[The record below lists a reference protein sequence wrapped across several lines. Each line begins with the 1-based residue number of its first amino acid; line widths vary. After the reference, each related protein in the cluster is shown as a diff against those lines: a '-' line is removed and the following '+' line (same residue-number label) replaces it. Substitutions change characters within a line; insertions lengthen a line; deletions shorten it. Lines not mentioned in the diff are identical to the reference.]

1 MSALTDLTF
10 STSHDLF
17 SAVSNRTKT
26 CAVCKETKTEKY
38 WYKDLQDSTAF
49 RCHACYQKARG
60 KITKTCAVCKETK
73 TKGRWYKDP
82 QDSTAFRCDSCYQK
96 ARGEITK
103 TCSVCKKIKTKR
115 RWYKDPQDSTA
126 FRCLSCYK
134 KACYDN
140 RNKRGLDEQP
150 LSEKKRK
157 TMTLSLSPEEEEA
170 TVPRG
175 LSLPLSPGLLEF
187 TPSKSDDPFGDLDDL
202 L

>member
-38 WYKDLQDSTAF
+38 WYKDL
-49 RCHACYQKARG
+49 
-60 KITKTCAVCKETK
+60 
-73 TKGRWYKDP
+73 
-82 QDSTAFRCDSCYQK
+82 
-96 ARGEITK
+96 
-103 TCSVCKKIKTKR
+103 
-115 RWYKDPQDSTA
+115 QDSTA

-175 LSLPLSPGLLEF
+175 LSLPLSPG
-187 TPSKSDDPFGDLDDL
+187 
-202 L
+202 